1 MKGNKKT
8 LILFLSGI
16 SALLFTLI
24 SLVIYLIVK
33 INAITSMGAIGIIGG
48 AGAPTLTLFVRM
60 FFGECFGLF
69 LLLPIVG
76 VALVIVAAA
85 VMRFKK
91 SK

>member
-1 MKGNKKT
+1 MKKDKKT
-8 LILFLSGI
+8 LVLFLVGVGSI
-16 SALLFTLI
+16 VFTAV
-24 SLVIYLIVK
+24 SLVLYLIVK

-69 LLLPIVG
+69 LLLPIIG
-76 VALVIVAAA
+76 LILIIISA